1 MPRWL
6 FWMVV
11 TLASWGIWAILLH
24 EKLNA
29 QKISGMHSQAMSTLG
44 IVPIVLALW
53 WMNEPAPAPNKRRGV
68 LLAFGSGVVSA
79 LGNIAYYAAL
89 SNAEAATVV
98 PLAALYP
105 AITILLA
112 VPLLKERVAPLQWVG
127 MALSLGAMYLFLQ
140 PERRVV
146 SPWLW
151 LALLP
156 IVLYGVTL
164 LMQKMA
170 TDDISARSSAIWFLL
185 AFVPVAVLIVLYN
198 PLPEGI
204 TGRTWALQLAVGF
217 TLAFGNLTILLAC
230 ASGGK
235 ASIVAPISGLY
246 PMISIPI
253 AVLALGDQVTARQA
267 AGIML
272 ALAAVFLLSYQPEAK
287 ASGAANLNLE

>member
-1 MPRWL
+1 
-6 FWMVV
+6 
-11 TLASWGIWAILLH
+11 LLH
-24 EKLNA
+24 EKLNP
-29 QKISGMHSQAMSTLG
+29 QKISSPHSQAMSTLG
-44 IVPIVLALW
+44 VVPIVLALF
-53 WMNEPAPAPNKRRGV
+53 WMKEPRPAPNKRRGV

-89 SNAEAATVV
+89 GNADAATVV

-105 AITILLA
+105 AVTILLA
-112 VPLLKERVAPLQWVG
+112 VPLLKERVAPLQWLG
-127 MALSLGAMYLFLQ
+127 MGLSLVAMYLFLE
-140 PERRVV
+140 PERRVI
-146 SPWLW
+146 SIWLW

-185 AFVPVAVLIVLYN
+185 AFVPIALVIVTFD

-204 TGRTWALQLAVGF
+204 TARTWALQLAVGF

-246 PMISIPI
+246 PMVSIPI
-253 AVLALGDQVTARQA
+253 AVFALGEVVTTRQA
-267 AGIML
+267 AGIAL
-272 ALAAVFLLSYQPEAK
+272 ALAAVVLLSYQPEAK
-287 ASGAANLNLE
+287 AVAANLELD